1 MLVITDTP
9 IIEKTY
15 LPNIGTLNI
24 PEKLKRYL
32 YLQRDLKLAQ
42 IKGIK
47 EEIDSI
53 QNNID
58 NIDND
63 ILPTSYM
70 AVKDFNPSLWD
81 KDQFYISDGY
91 SLKTMYQNE
100 VQFDGR
106 GTLELPMKR
115 VTDTYNGFTI
125 AINPFKN
132 ISVKLPK
139 AGVYTFCAMMK
150 CTSDFDPAQSNY
162 RDENNNNFPV
172 IGGAKNN
179 SSTIYLNN
187 QQKFIANEWQIVYT
201 TVQVDNTYYLLVT
214 DMICIP
220 GMAYFLHPQL
230 TMDDRFYLAWY
241 GVCEGEKPMPFF
253 YEGSPS
259 GEDVKPIADLLTEY
273 APIID
278 KINDPQTYTFS
289 TVGVLDNIYIGVT
302 SYQMPLSFI
311 DGTTMATIHAEGDF
325 TEQLLQVEG
334 ETGDLVVYIYDN
346 YNVGYNYS
354 GQYRLTNVAFL
365 NGETTAVLN
374 FIGNAGATFFG
385 AKYFP
390 ATTYSQVVYKYR
402 NQITFDVYE
411 YTQLG
416 VGFVDKLITT
426 VVQEMPTNGIN
437 YINLSEIAL
446 PYVQQTGGRMIRIA
460 VTEKDF
466 FGNTDTVQG
475 RPLTFIYGSLPE
487 VNYYKYILFN
497 PVNGGAILPTTVDKI
512 YFNEERIYPFYINF
526 ILQDEGIPEN
536 GATAKILFKTYVY
549 EGEEAI
555 IQDEVQDL
563 ITVSRGLNSVNI
575 ANVLGLLA
583 AINKSHDYMTV
594 QIGYETGYATGQFT
608 EQFTEE
614 FVLSGSAAES
624 LSNPFTTRI
633 ERRTLNDRRDFYLQY
648 NSGIGGLSA
657 ILSTNY
663 EESIEPEI
671 VSLRNR
677 EVLNNT
683 VVRSTEIMNVTFDQ
697 ANLDKLKELLGFE
710 PSYMFKVNGIYE
722 SSSLTRI
729 GADLSEKEYIIRN
742 ATYNKSNQE
751 LYNTVN
757 VELFR
762 PMNAGFQQIGSVEI
776 NTSIVTEGVTA
787 GMIQIVLE
795 LTKIENLL
803 ITSYGFTTQDG
814 DDYNTYEFKD
824 DNYFVRQEVAVKAQ
838 ANNMIIQS
846 FARTSQ
852 GIRYGKQIIYK
863 G

>member
-15 LPNIGTLNI
+15 LPSVESANI
-24 PEKLKRYL
+24 PDKLKEYLNLKRKYDYLELIGAPSEELKAIQNLIDDLDKGSQPTTPNLLPPNMGLFTNNSIGVGNLDMIAPAGHSPNQLLTDEVLYDGKYQTLKYNPTEAFQMLIELKAFNQPVGVTLKAGSVYTLSAMVYSTGDYL
-32 YLQRDLKLAQ
+32 YTTREGGSNFYPLGCGLT
-42 IKGIK
+42 
-47 EEIDSI
+47 E
-53 QNNID
+53 
-58 NIDND
+58 
-63 ILPTSYM
+63 
-70 AVKDFNPSLWD
+70 SLVSEQD
-81 KDQFYISDGY
+81 
-91 SLKTMYQNE
+91 
-100 VQFDGR
+100 
-106 GTLELPMKR
+106 
-115 VTDTYNGFTI
+115 
-125 AINPFKN
+125 
-132 ISVKLPK
+132 
-139 AGVYTFCAMMK
+139 
-150 CTSDFDPAQSNY
+150 
-162 RDENNNNFPV
+162 V
-172 IGGAKNN
+172 IGGQWQL
-179 SSTIYLNN
+179 IYATF
-187 QQKFIANEWQIVYT
+187 KCEYDYDSV
-201 TVQVDNTYYLLVT
+201 YYLT
-214 DMICIP
+214 YDHEFHNEGNIYI
-220 GMAYFLHPQL
+220 
-230 TMDDRFYLAWY
+230 AWFAL
-241 GVCEGEKPMPFF
+241 CEGNVPIRQY
-253 YEGSPS
+253 YEGMSPAPS
-259 GEDVKPIADLLTEY
+259 GEKTVDELLKEY
-273 APIID
+273 ASIVEQL
-278 KINDPQTYTFS
+278 NTPQTYTFS
-289 TVGVLDNIYIGVT
+289 TVGVLDNIYVGVT

-311 DGTTMATIHAEGDF
+311 DGTTMATIHAEGNFAD
-325 TEQLLQVEG
+325 QLLQVESQV
-334 ETGDLVVYIYDN
+334 GDLIVYIYDN

-354 GQYRLTNVAFL
+354 GQYRLTNVAYL

-374 FIGNAGATFFG
+374 FVGNAGATFFG

-402 NQITFDVYE
+402 NQITFNVYE

-437 YINLSEIAL
+437 YINLSEITL
-446 PYVQQTGGRMIRIA
+446 PYVQQTGGRMIRIE

-497 PVNGGAILPTTVDKI
+497 PVNGGTILPTTVDKI

-536 GATAKILFKTYVY
+536 GATAKILFKTYIY

-563 ITVSRGLNSVNI
+563 ITVSRGLNTINI

-583 AINKSHDYMTV
+583 AINKSHDYIIV
-594 QIGYETGYATGQFT
+594 QIGYETGYTTGQFT
-608 EQFTEE
+608 EEFTAE

-633 ERRTLNDRRDFYLQY
+633 ERRTFNDRRDFYLQY
-648 NSGIGGLSA
+648 NSGIGGLST

-663 EESIEPEI
+663 EESIEPEV

-697 ANLDKLKELLGFE
+697 ANLDKVKELLGFE

-742 ATYNKSNQE
+742 ATYNKGNQE

-757 VELFR
+757 IELFR

-776 NTSIVTEGVTA
+776 NTFIVTEGVTA
-787 GMIQIVLE
+787 GMIQIILE

-803 ITSYGFTTQDG
+803 ITSCGFTTQDG
-814 DDYNTYEFKD
+814 NDYNTYEFND
-824 DNYFVRQEVAVKAQ
+824 DNYFVKQEVAVKAQ

-852 GIRYGKQIIYK
+852 GIRYGKQLIYK